1 MSFRRFS
8 VSLTCAALAAA
19 LTAACAPSTDLD
31 DPVSGSALDPTFQA
45 RKDGAHRGGRPG
57 KSARP
62 SHRSRPPASASTS
75 GGSASS
81 SAVPAVEGSGDG
93 SGDGGDASTAPT
105 APTTLRASLVDD
117 AGDVSGLGSP
127 AYVDL
132 RGVTLERTGD
142 RFRLVVETA
151 ATLPTKQ
158 EGDPTMNVVGFADTD
173 LDGSIDY
180 EVWATLSDSGWSPSS
195 RSPGGARFGS
205 ASGVSISVSGS
216 RLTMTFGAGI
226 LGGAERFQWST
237 GTEYGTYEQIA
248 SGTTAQDYG
257 PDNGA
262 TRFPG

>member
-1 MSFRRFS
+1 MNFRRLS
-8 VSLTCAALAAA
+8 AALAGTLLATSA
-19 LTAACAPSTDLD
+19 TTACAPSTDLD
-31 DPVSGSALDPTFQA
+31 EPSSGSALDPTFA
-45 RKDGAHRGGRPG
+45 PRKPGADRGGQQGKPTRPTN
-57 KSARP
+57 
-62 SHRSRPPASASTS
+62 RSRPAAP
-75 GGSASS
+75 
-81 SAVPAVEGSGDG
+81 
-93 SGDGGDASTAPT
+93 ASTADGPNSPSASPMAVEAAEDGSSSGLT
-105 APTTLRASLVDD
+105 PAAPGAPDTQRAALTDG

-132 RGVTLERTGD
+132 RGATLERTGD

-151 ATLPTKQ
+151 DTLPTEQ

-195 RSPGGARFGS
+195 RDPAGARFGS

-216 RLTMTFGAGI
+216 RLTMTFGAGV
-226 LGGAERFQWST
+226 LGGADRFQWST

-257 PDNGA
+257 PDDGA
-262 TRFPG
+262 VRFPG

>member
-1 MSFRRFS
+1 MQFRRLS
-8 VSLTCAALAAA
+8 ASLTCAALAAA
-19 LTAACAPSTDLD
+19 VTTACAPATDLD

-45 RKDGAHRGGRPG
+45 RKHGSDRGGRPG
-57 KSARP
+57 KPARP
-62 SHRSRPPASASTS
+62 THRPRPSAWATTEDGSTPPSAS
-75 GGSASS
+75 
-81 SAVPAVEGSGDG
+81 PMAVEAAEDG
-93 SGDGGDASTAPT
+93 SSNPAPSTPT
-105 APTTLRASLVDD
+105 APGTLRASLADD

-132 RGVTLERTGD
+132 RGATLERTGD

-151 ATLPTKQ
+151 DTLPTEQ

-173 LDGSIDY
+173 LDGSVDY

-195 RSPGGARFGS
+195 RDPGSARFGS

-216 RLTMTFGAGI
+216 RLTMAFGAGV
-226 LGGAERFQWST
+226 LGGADRFQWST

-257 PDNGA
+257 PDDGA
-262 TRFPG
+262 VRFPG

>member
-1 MSFRRFS
+1 MSFRR
-8 VSLTCAALAAA
+8 LAAA
-19 LTAACAPSTDLD
+19 LTGTLLAASLTTACAPSTDLD
-31 DPVSGSALDPTFQA
+31 EPSSGSALDPTFEA
-45 RKDGAHRGGRPG
+45 RGPGADRGGKAG
-57 KSARP
+57 KPARP
-62 SHRSRPPASASTS
+62 THRSRPSAAASSEAGSRTPSAS
-75 GGSASS
+75 
-81 SAVPAVEGSGDG
+81 PMAVEAAEDG
-93 SGDGGDASTAPT
+93 SSGADPTTPAAPV
-105 APTTLRASLVDD
+105 TLRASLVDS

-132 RGVTLERTGD
+132 RGATLERTGD

-151 ATLPTKQ
+151 DTLPTEQ

-173 LDGSIDY
+173 LDGSVDY

-195 RSPGGARFGS
+195 RDPAGARFGS
-205 ASGVSISVSGS
+205 ASGVSIAVSGS
-216 RLTMTFGAGI
+216 RLTMTFDAGV
-226 LGGAERFQWST
+226 LGRPERFQWST